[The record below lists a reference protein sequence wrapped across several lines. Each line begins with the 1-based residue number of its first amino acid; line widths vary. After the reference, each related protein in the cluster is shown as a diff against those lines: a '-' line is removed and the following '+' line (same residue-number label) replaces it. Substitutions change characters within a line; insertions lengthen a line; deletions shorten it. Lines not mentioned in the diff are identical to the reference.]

1 MKLKG
6 DHPKS
11 GAVKDHSKT
20 MRLNKV
26 RTRRGNIKISKFND
40 GKHVCG
46 DCGYSTTLKD
56 VLRNHKA
63 SVHNNIEDKIQCEMC
78 PFATPRKRNLKYH
91 METIHKI
98 GEGRFKCEY
107 CPYTSS
113 HVGNFRYHIKR
124 KHEKVKKIRLLKD

>member
-1 MKLKG
+1 MSQ
-6 DHPKS
+6 HPLYVTIKFLPHGGSEKS
-11 GAVKDHSKT
+11 CTTAI
-20 MRLNKV
+20 LP
-26 RTRRGNIKISKFND
+26 
-40 GKHVCG
+40 

-56 VLRNHKA
+56 DLRNHKA